1 MKRLLSLKGEMLK
14 RGSHQRVCITDWVV
28 SMHLDGLS
36 EM

>member
-1 MKRLLSLKGEMLK
+1 MKRLLPLKGEMLK
-14 RGSHQRVCITDWVV
+14 TGSQQRVCITDWVV